1 MSITDTLVY
10 GSARLLLALLRAL
23 PRPLALRLMGGL
35 GRTWARLG
43 GPRSE
48 VAAINL
54 AIAFPDESPE
64 SRRRILIESFARLAE
79 SVVDAAAIATLD
91 EQTSRRLVAI
101 EGLEHL
107 ERALAGGRGAILL
120 TAHFGSFEL
129 FQTACAARGIPA
141 SVVHREQDNAGFQR
155 ILDEWRTGAGVEML
169 PRGSAVRG
177 VLRALRRGRV
187 VGMPVDQDTPR
198 KEGVFVPFFGRPA
211 CTRSAPARIAMKT
224 GAPVIPGFLFRSA
237 DGLSHVVRFGPPIEM
252 LPAGDDRDAAVIEN
266 VRRMTAIVEEAIRAA
281 PDHWYWV
288 HRRWRTAP
296 QRGVNIYKPSKSR

>member
-1 MSITDTLVY
+1 VSITDTLVY

-23 PRPLALRLMGGL
+23 PRPLALRWMGGL

-64 SRRRILIESFARLAE
+64 WRSRILVESFARLAE
-79 SVVDAAAIATLD
+79 SVVDVAAIAGLD
-91 EQTSRRLVAI
+91 DERSRRLVAT
-101 EGLEHL
+101 ENQEHL
-107 ERALAGGRGAILL
+107 DRALAGGRGAILL

-129 FQTACAARGIPA
+129 FQTACAARGIPT
-141 SVVHREQDNAGFQR
+141 SVVHREQDNAGFER
-155 ILDEWRTGAGVEML
+155 ILAEGRAGAGVEML
-169 PRGSAVRG
+169 PRGSAARG
-177 VLRALRRGRV
+177 VLRALRRGRA
-187 VGMPVDQDTPR
+187 VGMPLDQDTPR
-198 KEGVFVPFFGRPA
+198 SEGIFVPFFGRPA

-224 GAPVIPGFLFRSA
+224 GAPVVPGFIFRSA
-237 DGLSHVVRFGPPIEM
+237 DGIGNVIRFYPPLEM
-252 LPAGDDRDAAVIEN
+252 VPAGDDPDAAVLEN
-266 VRRMTAIVEEAIRAA
+266 VRRMTVAVEEAVRAA

>member
-1 MSITDTLVY
+1 VSITDTLVY

-23 PRPLALRLMGGL
+23 PRPLALRWMGGL

-43 GPRSE
+43 GPRTD

-54 AIAFPDESPE
+54 AIAFPDESPA
-64 SRRRILIESFARLAE
+64 SRRRILIESFAVLAE
-79 SVVDAAAIATLD
+79 SVVDAAAIATLND
-91 EQTSRRLVAI
+91 ETSRQLVEV

-107 ERALAGGRGAILL
+107 EGALAEGRGVILP

-155 ILDEWRTGAGVEML
+155 LLDEWRTGAGVEML

-198 KEGVFVPFFGRPA
+198 KEGIFVPFFGRPA
-211 CTRSAPARIAMKT
+211 CTQSAPARIAMKT
-224 GAPVIPGFLFRSA
+224 GAPVVPGFLFRSA
-237 DGLSHVVRFGPPIEM
+237 DGVGRVVRFYPPLEM
-252 LPAGDDRDAAVIEN
+252 VPAGDDRDAAVIEN
-266 VRRMTAIVEEAIRAA
+266 VRRMTAAVEEAVRTA

-288 HRRWRTAP
+288 HRRWRTDP